1 MIGLRRRNLRRM
13 AFRNI
18 ARRPL
23 EAVMVVSGAAL
34 GTAIV
39 TAAFVAGDTFDA
51 SIRDVARTQFGPIDE
66 TVEVDDA
73 ARLDDVASAVDAD
86 SLTDTDGTLSLV
98 RAPAAVR
105 AGDHAE
111 PIVGLGEMDFDD
123 ARAFGDDVAATG
135 LAEAGP
141 TPSGDEVVINRKLAD
156 DLQVGTGDIVEVLAF
171 GQRLPVT
178 VRTITPRVG
187 LAGYSAMYLA
197 PGTLAGLAAEAP
209 SDVAATNQ
217 PPMGEILVSNAGGV
231 YDGSVHSAAVFDALE
246 NRVADTPGVEVFETK
261 QDLLDEARSSGAEMR
276 EMFTALGTFS
286 IAVGVL
292 LLVNLFV
299 MLAEERKA
307 ELGILRALGLKRNH
321 LVRLFGLEGTLYAV
335 VAAAVGAVVGIGV
348 GRLILVAVEQILAD
362 EVRQDGLT
370 FVFAVQPSSL
380 IVGSIVGLAISLITV
395 WGTSTRIARLNVIRA
410 IRDLPEPAVRRA
422 SWLRLVVG
430 AIGMVLGGLI
440 LNAGLSGD
448 AAIPV
453 LIGPALAL
461 ASAVPLFGRW
471 LPRRLVIAT
480 AGGLAAIWSVAA
492 LAVAP
497 DAFQDAGIE
506 MFVVQGL
513 VLVGA
518 AVAVLAQG
526 DRAWAWVANRL
537 ADRGGLAGRL
547 AVAYPLARRVRTAML
562 LAMFAL
568 ITFMLTFMSVLSNAF
583 MAEAPALAAD
593 QSNGWDLWVDSL
605 PSSAVNARDIEQDPD
620 VAATA
625 SLTRGLAQLSNEG
638 DEPTDTD
645 VSSWPVTGIDEA
657 MLGPGALDLSEHL
670 DRYPDDRAVY
680 EAILTDPTLAIAP
693 DWLLEGDDGP
703 DAEAGVHVGDR
714 VSAVNPSSG
723 SAQTFTIVGI
733 IDEDWSDN
741 GLLMSRDAATSLL
754 GDQAVE
760 NRQLVEVTEGADAE
774 DVADRLEARWIANGV
789 EATTFLGMV
798 QDEVRET
805 QGFIRLLQGYL
816 GLGLV
821 IGVAGLGVVMV
832 RAVRERRRQIGMLR
846 ALGFSARIV
855 RRAFLSEAGFI
866 AVQGIV
872 LGIGLGLVTS
882 YQMLSSDV
890 FDEQLAFTVPWLAL
904 VILFVVPA
912 AGALFTAAAP
922 ATQAARIQPAEALRI
937 AD

>member
-1 MIGLRRRNLRRM
+1 MIGLRRRNLGRM

-51 SIRDVARTQFGPIDE
+51 SIRADARTELGPIDE
-66 TVEVDDA
+66 TVAVDDA
-73 ARLDDVASAVDAD
+73 ARLDDVARALDAG
-86 SLTDTDGTLSLV
+86 SLSDTDGTLSLV
-98 RAPAAVR
+98 EAPAAVR

-111 PIVGLGEMDFDD
+111 PTIGLGELDFDA

-135 LAEAGP
+135 LAGAGP

-156 DLQVGTGDIVEVLAF
+156 DLQVGTGDIVEVFAY

-187 LAGYSAMYLA
+187 LAGYNPMYLA
-197 PGTLAGLAAEAP
+197 PGTLARLAAGAP
-209 SDVAATNQ
+209 SDVAAPRQ
-217 PPMGEILVSNAGGV
+217 PPIGEILVSNAGGV
-231 YDGSVHSAAVFDALE
+231 YDGSVHSAAVFDALDQ
-246 NRVADTPGVEVFETK
+246 RVAGMPGVDVFQAK

-276 EMFTALGTFS
+276 EMFSALGTFS

-307 ELGILRALGLKRNH
+307 ELGMLRALGLKRNH
-321 LVRLFGLEGTLYAV
+321 LVRLFGLEGTLYSV
-335 VAAAVGAVVGIGV
+335 VAAALGAVVGIGV
-348 GRLILVAVEQILAD
+348 GRLILVAMEHILAD
-362 EVRQDGLT
+362 EVRQEGLS

-380 IVGSIVGLAISLITV
+380 ILGSVVGLAISLITV
-395 WGTSTRIARLNVIRA
+395 WATSARIARLNVIRA

-422 SWLRLVVG
+422 SWLRLVLG

-453 LIGPALAL
+453 LIGPAVAL

-471 LPRRLVIAT
+471 LPRRVVIAT
-480 AGGLAAIWSVAA
+480 AGGLAAVWSVAA

-497 DAFQDAGIE
+497 DAFHDAGIE

-583 MAEAPALAAD
+583 MAEAPALAAG
-593 QSNGWDLWVDSL
+593 QSAGWDMWVDSL
-605 PSSAVNARDIEQDPD
+605 STSPVDARDLGQDPD
-620 VAATA
+620 VASTA
-625 SLTRGLAQLSNEG
+625 SLTSGSAQLSTEG
-638 DEPTDTD
+638 YEPANPDD
-645 VSSWPVTGIDEA
+645 SFWPVTGIDEA
-657 MLGPGALDLSEHL
+657 MLGPGMLDLSERL
-670 DRYPDDRAVY
+670 DRYPDDRAAY
-680 EAILTDPTLAIAP
+680 EAILADPTLAIAP

-703 DAEAGVHVGDR
+703 DAEAGV
-714 VSAVNPSSG
+714 
-723 SAQTFTIVGI
+723 
-733 IDEDWSDN
+733 
-741 GLLMSRDAATSLL
+741 
-754 GDQAVE
+754 
-760 NRQLVEVTEGADAE
+760 
-774 DVADRLEARWIANGV
+774 
-789 EATTFLGMV
+789 
-798 QDEVRET
+798 
-805 QGFIRLLQGYL
+805 
-816 GLGLV
+816 
-821 IGVAGLGVVMV
+821 
-832 RAVRERRRQIGMLR
+832 
-846 ALGFSARIV
+846 
-855 RRAFLSEAGFI
+855 
-866 AVQGIV
+866 
-872 LGIGLGLVTS
+872 
-882 YQMLSSDV
+882 
-890 FDEQLAFTVPWLAL
+890 
-904 VILFVVPA
+904 
-912 AGALFTAAAP
+912 
-922 ATQAARIQPAEALRI
+922 
-937 AD
+937 